1 MKKRLVSGI
10 FLMHTALAIAETPL
24 EAFRALNQAAIAQN
38 IPAME
43 HRLAPEFI
51 LTHITGYPQPR
62 AEWLDEVK
70 RGSMRYYDFKEVETD
85 LQIAGDHATLVSR
98 NLVDANIWGT
108 HHTWQLQQTVTLRK
122 NGDSWIIEKSV
133 ATLY

>member
-1 MKKRLVSGI
+1 
-10 FLMHTALAIAETPL
+10 
-24 EAFRALNQAAIAQN
+24 
-38 IPAME
+38 ME

>member
-1 MKKRLVSGI
+1 
-10 FLMHTALAIAETPL
+10 MHTALAIAETPL
-24 EAFRALNQAAIAQN
+24 DAFRALNQAAIVQN

-43 HRLAPEFI
+43 QRLAPEFV

-85 LQIAGDHATLVSR
+85 LQIAGDHATLISR

-108 HHTWQLQQTVTLRK
+108 HHTWRLQQTVTFRK
-122 NGDSWIIEKSV
+122 NGDSWLIEKSV